1 MQPKTLRRWLYGYDY
16 DHGSGERE
24 QPPLWQSQYD
34 VDEDGALLGFR
45 DLVEARIVNAL
56 RKSRIG
62 LPTIRLCIARAREI
76 LGDEHPFSTRAF
88 KTDGRRIFLEIT
100 AGVKEPGLID
110 LRDRQHVFRAFV
122 LPSLSGVEFGESGAK
137 RWWLVP
143 SRKTLVLDP
152 ERSFGQPIIAESGL
166 LTARAA
172 EDVKAEGS
180 IEKVARLYELP
191 VRAIRDAVEFESGM
205 RLAKAA

>member
-1 MQPKTLRRWLYGYDY
+1 
-16 DHGSGERE
+16 
-24 QPPLWQSQYD
+24 
-34 VDEDGALLGFR
+34 
-45 DLVEARIVNAL
+45 
-56 RKSRIG
+56 
-62 LPTIRLCIARAREI
+62 
-76 LGDEHPFSTRAF
+76 
-88 KTDGRRIFLEIT
+88 
-100 AGVKEPGLID
+100 
-110 LRDRQHVFRAFV
+110 
-122 LPSLSGVEFGESGAK
+122 VEFGESGAK